1 MNTFWLKI
9 AGAVIGIILIFVLVS
24 TFTSGPAEEPVQSEQ
39 PAKPENFAQQVEA
52 DREKFSNL
60 PQPVNT
66 QEQNQTAENESE
78 TNTAEPMLEPPK
90 PIEPISELP
99 KPAEP
104 ITLYFKPL
112 SEIEEVEAERLYNVA
127 VPGRSIGR
135 LPMTRFKLMVDSC
148 RQIIRRWPDSRYAY
162 NAKKLLADM
171 PERYYESYKV
181 TPEEIDVSI
190 YSKPREGTKPYT
202 IKETR

>member
-9 AGAVIGIILIFVLVS
+9 AGAAIGIVLIFVLVS
-24 TFTSGPAEEPVQSEQ
+24 MFTSDGTQEPEQ
-39 PAKPENFAQQVEA
+39 PQRTFEQQVEA

-60 PQPVNT
+60 PQPLNT
-66 QEQNQTAENESE
+66 QEQNQTSVNVPE
-78 TNTAEPMLEPPK
+78 TTTTEPVPVPEP
-90 PIEPISELP
+90 P

-112 SEIEEVEAERLYNVA
+112 SKIEEVEAERLYNVA

-202 IKETR
+202 IKEIR

>member
-9 AGAVIGIILIFVLVS
+9 AGAAIGIVLIFVLVS
-24 TFTSGPAEEPVQSEQ
+24 MFTSDGTQEPEQ
-39 PAKPENFAQQVEA
+39 PQRTFEQQVEA

-60 PQPVNT
+60 PQPLNT
-66 QEQNQTAENESE
+66 QEQNQTSVNVPE
-78 TNTAEPMLEPPK
+78 TTTTEPVPVPEP
-90 PIEPISELP
+90 P

-202 IKETR
+202 IKEIR

>member
-9 AGAVIGIILIFVLVS
+9 AGVAIAVVLIFVLV
-24 TFTSGPAEEPVQSEQ
+24 TMFTSNGTQEPEQ
-39 PAKPENFAQQVEA
+39 PEQPQRTFEQQVEA
-52 DREKFSNL
+52 DRENFSNL
-60 PQPVNT
+60 PQPVNS
-66 QEQNQTAENESE
+66 QDQDQNQTTVNVPE
-78 TNTAEPMLEPPK
+78 TKTVEPVPEP
-90 PIEPISELP
+90 P

-112 SEIEEVEAERLYNVA
+112 SEIEEIEAERLFNAA

-135 LPMTRFKLMVDSC
+135 LPMTGFKLMVDSC
-148 RQIIRRWPDSRYAY
+148 RQIIKRWPDSRYAY
-162 NAKKLLADM
+162 NAKKLLADL
-171 PERYYESYKV
+171 PERYQQRYNV

-202 IKETR
+202 IKENR